1 MQEEIRRTT
10 RDGSSSKEADEEN
23 CALVAKAKKGKGK
36 KTSHS
41 GAKGKKQ
48 DMAKVK
54 CFHYH
59 DHENYATNFPNKK
72 KNKQPGRSADGE
84 ALAS

>member
-1 MQEEIRRTT
+1 MDLHRRM
-10 RDGSSSKEADEEN
+10 KLKKI
-23 CALVAKAKKGKGK
+23 CALAAKEKKGTGK

-48 DMAKVK
+48 DMVKVK
-54 CFHYH
+54 CFHCH
-59 DHENYATNFPNKK
+59 DHGHYATNCPKKK
-72 KNKQPGRSADGE
+72 KNKQAGRFADGE